1 VGLGEHADLCAAGD
15 SLIANFEKKSGLRP
29 FARIAIAKSHGGPG
43 KHRKVRLRQDSL
55 TRRRLLQGGF
65 CLCCLPGTA
74 RRALAAPGP
83 FATDEVA
90 EGIHI
95 RRGVDEDATAA
106 NDDAIANT
114 GFIIGRAGV
123 LVADPGGSL
132 ADGENLRATIRQ
144 KTQAPIRYVVMSH
157 IHPDHI
163 FGAGAF
169 LQDQPV
175 FVGHHRLAEA
185 MRSRG
190 EFYRGV
196 LAGIVGAERAG
207 PVVQPTLAV
216 KDAVDFDLG
225 DRIVTARA
233 HGAAHTTSDLSL
245 IDSRTGLLLPA
256 DLVFVQR
263 MPSLDG
269 SLKGWLKELAAL
281 KQIAAA
287 RAVPGHGPVAV
298 PWPAGAA
305 DIERYL
311 TALERDVKHAIA
323 NDVLIDKAVKTAAE
337 SEHDAWTLF
346 DDYNARNATEAY
358 KEMEWE

>member
-1 VGLGEHADLCAAGD
+1 LNLESV
-15 SLIANFEKKSGLRP
+15 N
-29 FARIAIAKSHGGPG
+29 
-43 KHRKVRLRQDSL
+43 
-55 TRRRLLQGGF
+55 RRRLMLGGF
-65 CLCCLPGTA
+65 CLCCLPGTV

-90 EGIHI
+90 DGIHI

-114 GFIIGRAGV
+114 GFIIGRDGV
-123 LVADPGGSL
+123 LVTDPGGSL

-144 KTQAPIRYVVMSH
+144 KTQAPIKYVVMSH

-169 LQDQPV
+169 LQDAPV

-196 LAGIVGAERAG
+196 LADIVGADRAG
-207 PVVQPTLAV
+207 PVVPPTLEV
-216 KDAVDFDLG
+216 KDRLDIDLG
-225 DRIVTARA
+225 NRIVSARA

-245 IDSRTGLLLPA
+245 IDSRTGVLLPA

-269 SLKGWLKELAAL
+269 SLKGWLKELAGL

-298 PWPAGAA
+298 SWPAGAA

-311 TALERDVKHAIA
+311 RALARDVKQAIA
-323 NDVLIDKAVKTAAE
+323 DNVPIDRAAKTAAQAE
-337 SEHDAWTLF
+337 RGAWTLF
-346 DDYNARNATEAY
+346 DDYNGRNAIAAY
-358 KEMEWE
+358 KELEWD

>member
-1 VGLGEHADLCAAGD
+1 MMPL
-15 SLIANFEKKSGLRP
+15 
-29 FARIAIAKSHGGPG
+29 
-43 KHRKVRLRQDSL
+43 SL
-55 TRRRLLQGGF
+55 TRRLVLGGF
-65 CLCCLPGTA
+65 CLCCLPGTV
-74 RRALAAPGP
+74 RRALAAPGR

-114 GFIIGRAGV
+114 GFIIGRDGV
-123 LVADPGGSL
+123 LVTDPGGSL

-144 KTQAPIRYVVMSH
+144 KTQAPIRFVVMSH

-169 LQDQPV
+169 LQDSPV
-175 FVGHHRLAEA
+175 FVGHRRLAEA

-207 PVVQPTLAV
+207 PVVQPTLEV
-216 KDAVDFDLG
+216 KDAVDLDLG
-225 DRIVTARA
+225 DRIVRAHA

-245 IDSRTGLLLPA
+245 IDSKTGVLLPA

-269 SLKGWLKELAAL
+269 SLKGWLKELASL
-281 KQIAAA
+281 KQLAAV
-287 RAVPGHGPVAV
+287 RAVPGHGPVAI

-311 TALERDVKHAIA
+311 TTLARDVGQAVVD
-323 NDVLIDKAVKTAAE
+323 NVPIDKATKTAAR
-337 SEHDAWTLF
+337 SERGAWTLF
-346 DDYNARNATEAY
+346 DDYNGRNVTEAY
-358 KEMEWE
+358 RELEWE